1 MKKILTIIAILSLL
15 NLCKPVLKDKIL
27 YGSESNDNLTLDI
40 REINYIKDNKMNLCF
55 AYITQRSYGFYY
67 NISFTE
73 VNCKSID
80 FELLKEVE

>member
-1 MKKILTIIAILSLL
+1 MKNILLLIVILCILFYFSMP
-15 NLCKPVLKDKIL
+15 KGRIL
-27 YGSESNDNLTLDI
+27 YGSESNNNLTLNV
-40 REINYIKDNKMNLCF
+40 REISYIEDKRMNLCF
-55 AYITQRSYGFYY
+55 AYITQRSYGWYY

>member
-27 YGSESNDNLTLDI
+27 YGSESPNNLFLDV
-40 REINYIKDNKMNLCF
+40 REINYIKDKKMNLCF
-55 AYITQRSYGFYY
+55 AYITQRSYGWYY